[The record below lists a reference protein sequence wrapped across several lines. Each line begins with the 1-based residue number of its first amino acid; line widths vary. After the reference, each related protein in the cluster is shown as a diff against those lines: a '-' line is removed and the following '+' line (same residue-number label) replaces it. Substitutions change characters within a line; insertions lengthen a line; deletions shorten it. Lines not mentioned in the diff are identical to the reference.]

1 MFQRVLISVAVVLAF
16 ALPATA
22 EDKPAKEKEKSG
34 KPSFNLNI
42 GGKKDGVGVDAK
54 IDPTKKDNPLS
65 SLKVQIGGDKK
76 EKEKEK
82 AKGEKPEKSK

>member
-1 MFQRVLISVAVVLAF
+1 MFHRLLISAALVLAF

-22 EDKPAKEKEKSG
+22 EDKASKEKDQSG

-54 IDPTKKDNPLS
+54 IDPTKKSNPLS
-65 SLKVQIGGDKK
+65 SLKVQFGGEQKQK
-76 EKEKEK
+76 N
-82 AKGEKPEKSK
+82 KGEKPEKSK

>member
-1 MFQRVLISVAVVLAF
+1 MFQKLLISVAVVLAF

-22 EDKPAKEKEKSG
+22 EDKPTKDKEKSG

-42 GGKKDGVGVDAK
+42 GGKKDSVGVDAK
-54 IDPTKKDNPLS
+54 IDPTKKNNPLS

-76 EKEKEK
+76 EKD
-82 AKGEKPEKSK
+82 KGEKPEKSK

>member
-1 MFQRVLISVAVVLAF
+1 MFQRLLICVAVVLAF

-22 EDKPAKEKEKSG
+22 EEKPSKEKEKSG

-54 IDPTKKDNPLS
+54 IDPTKKENPLS

-76 EKEKEK
+76 EK
-82 AKGEKPEKSK
+82 AKSEKPEKSK

>member
-1 MFQRVLISVAVVLAF
+1 MFQRLLISVAVVLAF

-34 KPSFNLNI
+34 KPSLNLNI

-54 IDPTKKDNPLS
+54 IDPTKKGNPLS
-65 SLKVQIGGDKK
+65 SFKVQIGGDKT
-76 EKEKEK
+76 EKAN

>member
-1 MFQRVLISVAVVLAF
+1 MFQRLLIPLAVVLAF

-34 KPSFNLNI
+34 KPSFNLNV

-76 EKEKEK
+76 EKEK

>member
-1 MFQRVLISVAVVLAF
+1 MFQRLLIALAVILAF

-22 EDKPAKEKEKSG
+22 EDKPGKEKEKSG

-54 IDPTKKDNPLS
+54 VDPTKKDNPLS
-65 SLKVQIGGDKK
+65 SLKIQIGGDKK
-76 EKEKEK
+76 EKEK
-82 AKGEKPEKSK
+82 AKGEKSEKSK

>member
-1 MFQRVLISVAVVLAF
+1 MFHRLLISVTVVLAF

-22 EDKPAKEKEKSG
+22 EDKPSKEKEKSG

-65 SLKVQIGGDKK
+65 SLKVQVGGDKK
-76 EKEKEK
+76 EKEK
-82 AKGEKPEKSK
+82 AKSDKPEKSK

>member
-1 MFQRVLISVAVVLAF
+1 MFQKLLISVAVVLAF

-22 EDKPAKEKEKSG
+22 EEKPSKDKEKSG

-76 EKEKEK
+76 EKEK

>member
-1 MFQRVLISVAVVLAF
+1 MFQRLLITLAVVLAF

-22 EDKPAKEKEKSG
+22 EDKPSKEKEKSG

-54 IDPTKKDNPLS
+54 VDPTKKDNPLS
-65 SLKVQIGGDKK
+65 SLKIQIGGDK
-76 EKEKEK
+76 KEKEK

>member
-1 MFQRVLISVAVVLAF
+1 MFQRLLIALAVILAF

-22 EDKPAKEKEKSG
+22 EDKPGKEKEKSG

-54 IDPTKKDNPLS
+54 VDPTKKDNPLS
-65 SLKVQIGGDKK
+65 SLKIQIGGDKK
-76 EKEKEK
+76 EKEKAKSEK
-82 AKGEKPEKSK
+82 AEKSK